1 MDNYLI
7 GGNEN
12 KLYDGE
18 RVYAHD
24 LDGTKAYGTLR
35 RGSDDFY
42 EWYVEYDDGEDLLV
56 LDPKQLFK
64 A

>member
-1 MDNYLI
+1 MEDYLI
-7 GGNEN
+7 DGNEN

-24 LDGTKAYGTLR
+24 LDSKRVGTLKK
-35 RGSDDFY
+35 GSDDFY
-42 EWYVEYDDGEDLLV
+42 QWYVEYDDGEDLLV
-56 LDPKQLFK
+56 LNPKQLFK